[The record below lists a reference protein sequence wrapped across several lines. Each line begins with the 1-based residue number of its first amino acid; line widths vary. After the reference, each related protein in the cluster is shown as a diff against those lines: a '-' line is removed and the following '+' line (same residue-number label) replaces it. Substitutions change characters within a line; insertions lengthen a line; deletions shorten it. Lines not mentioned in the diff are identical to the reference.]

1 MNNNN
6 LRADLKVIVDIVPP
20 QARVLDLGCGDGDLL
35 TTLVQQ
41 KSVIGRGIEL
51 SEIGVRHCVSRGL
64 SVRQGNID
72 EGLSDYPTGS
82 FDYVILS
89 QTLPYVDNPET
100 VLREMLRVGR
110 QAIVSFPNLG
120 HWRARL
126 QLLFGGRLPD
136 MVLSSMPWYEPPRAR
151 PVSIAD
157 FFSFCVH
164 ANISVVEAI
173 YLTDKR
179 QLKGLGKRRSLATIG
194 LFVLK
199 EHRSGPARSAQNIP
213 NS

>member
-1 MNNNN
+1 MSDNN
-6 LRADLKVIVDIVPP
+6 LRADLKIIVDIVPP
-20 QARVLDLGCGDGDLL
+20 GARVLDLGCGDGDLL
-35 TTLVQQ
+35 TTLVQR

-51 SEIGVRHCVSRGL
+51 SEAGVRHCVSRGL
-64 SVRQGNID
+64 SVRQGDID
-72 EGLSDYPTGS
+72 VGLGDYPTGS

-89 QTLPYVDNPET
+89 QTLPYIDNPKV
-100 VLREMLRVGR
+100 VLCEMLRVGR

-126 QLLFGGRLPD
+126 QLLFRGRLPN
-136 MVLSSMPWYEPPRAR
+136 MAFSSLPWYESPRSR

-157 FFSFCVH
+157 FFSFCAE

-179 QLKGLGKRRSLATIG
+179 QLEGLAKRRSLATIG

-199 EHRSGPARSAQNIP
+199 EHCSGPDRSASNIP
-213 NS
+213 KS